1 MPPTILYDGLG
12 SNGKTVHTVS
22 EFLAIMA
29 AEFTNKD
36 WSADILYNLV
46 GKAGDHR
53 LQFDGWDLP
62 AQFPLFT
69 LEDWLEYSGAELAE
83 KNLTNPTR

>member
-1 MPPTILYDGLG
+1 
-12 SNGKTVHTVS
+12 
-22 EFLAIMA
+22 MA

-36 WSADILYNLV
+36 WSANILYNLV
-46 GKAGDHR
+46 GKAGD
-53 LQFDGWDLP
+53 LDGWDLP
-62 AQFPLFT
+62 AQIT